1 VHGEAA
7 LEQRLFLPTGELR
20 QEQEAKNRKNT
31 HGKSSNVREPSRED
45 CANVLS
51 IARNKFSKLTI
62 IRD

>member
-7 LEQRLFLPTGELR
+7 LEQRLFLPAGEVR
-20 QEQEAKNRKNT
+20 QEQQTKSRKNT

-45 CANVLS
+45 CANVPS
-51 IARNKFSKLTI
+51 IARNKFFKLTI